1 MTYSAIRYSRDD
13 NVVTLALNRP
23 EKLNSVNAQVKADI
37 RRALRECREDKEI
50 RVVIFTGNEKV
61 FCAGAAIEELKAN
74 KSTHEIYKFSRD
86 FQGLFEEVKHF
97 PRPTIAA
104 VNGYALGGGCELAL
118 ACDLCIA
125 SENARFGLPEI
136 ALGAIPAA
144 GGTQRLPRAIGLAK
158 AKEMLFTGEPISA
171 QEALRIGLVNKVVPG
186 DSLQEA
192 KAMAKKLAAKPILA
206 LEAIKTAVDTGL
218 NLDITSAMEVEA
230 RAFATLF
237 SSHDFKEGTTAFV
250 EKRVPVFNGE

>member
-1 MTYSAIRYSRDD
+1 MTYDTIRYSRDD

-23 EKLNSVNAQVKADI
+23 QKLNSLNAQARAEI
-37 RRALRECREDKEI
+37 RRALHECSKDRGV

-61 FCAGAAIEELKAN
+61 FCAGADIEELRAN
-74 KSTHEIYKFSRD
+74 QSTHDVYVFSRD

-118 ACDLCIA
+118 ACDFCIA
-125 SENARFGLPEI
+125 TENARFGLPEV

-158 AKEMLFTGEPISA
+158 AKEMLFTGDPIDA
-171 QEALRIGLVNKVVPG
+171 QEALRIGLVNKVVPA
-186 DSLQEA
+186 DSLLQEA
-192 KAMAKKLAAKPILA
+192 KGLAKRLIAKPALA
-206 LEAIKTAVDTGL
+206 LEALKSAVDTGL
-218 NLDITSAMEVEA
+218 NLDLTSALELEA
-230 RAFATLF
+230 RLFATLF
-237 SSHDFKEGTTAFV
+237 
-250 EKRVPVFNGE
+250 